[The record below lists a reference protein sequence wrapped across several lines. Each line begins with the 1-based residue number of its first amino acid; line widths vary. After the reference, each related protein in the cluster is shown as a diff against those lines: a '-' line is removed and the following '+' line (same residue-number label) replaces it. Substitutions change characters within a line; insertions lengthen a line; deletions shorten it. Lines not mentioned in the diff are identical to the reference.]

1 MTKNDIIDFVQQ
13 ILDGKEVELPVIDSG
28 MNNLFMYYYRTAIR
42 VKYAYVNWKNNDIY
56 WNDFLMAFRD
66 FLLLFNTSMR
76 FADAE
81 IPSENTFAIRKNE
94 ETGNYYSN
102 FQFPSGVNNHL
113 AEQAYMRNLNQR
125 ETGNKYNLMTNAF
138 IYSLTGFRSFK
149 SLDQKLAVYG
159 ALNTP
164 DGYTSLISLPT
175 GGGKSLI
182 TQMLAYQSS
191 GLTVVV
197 VPTVSLADDQVI
209 EAKKILKRSNSD
221 EEIFLYKS
229 GTDITLIRASIKEKK
244 ARLLFISPES
254 LLNNVIFEELITEA
268 NQQHYL
274 KNIVVDEAHIV
285 IDWGASFRVDY
296 QCLEA
301 WRRKLLFSN
310 PSIRTILLSATFEES
325 SVKVLKSLF
334 SDKLHWI
341 EIRCDSLRHE
351 PRYMLIKEKTLKEK
365 EQKTLELA
373 QKLPH
378 PMIIYVARPV
388 DADNIVKLLRNNG
401 INNVHSYTGLTKS
414 NERET
419 LLKGWKQDQF
429 EIMVATSAFGVGVDK
444 PDVRTVLHLYVP
456 QNPNA
461 YYQELGRGGRDKLPC
476 LSVMCIYPEDTNIT
490 FQRIN
495 KRVMTSDKI
504 VGRWNSM
511 YNNKRSKRN
520 GEVTHIDTAI
530 KPSYNEIDEWDD
542 RPTSDA
548 DMNWNIYVLLL
559 FRRYELINII
569 SITID
574 KGIYIFSIKIIDD
587 RIRMEG
593 TEQTSLIEKIRSQ
606 EWNYYKNS
614 YDIISSA
621 IRSSREVCWSE
632 MFFETYDKAYEY
644 CGGCNTHDDINNGD
658 AREFSL
664 KKNVTGPLKDL
675 TLDQLDVFQNQMEL
689 AVFVSEDEQVD
700 LINTLEKKRLSV
712 LIADEDQISS
722 MGYFEHIHS
731 NNNLLIMKK
740 SDVHELLSRAPNLY
754 YISGLIAIVYPDSEK
769 EVLELFRLSSNYL
782 IKNGLRVIHIL
793 KDNTYLSSM
802 GKNITDLI
810 DGRII
815 SMDILCS

>member
-13 ILDGKEVELPVIDSG
+13 ILDGKNVQLPAIDSG
-28 MNNLFMYYYRTAIR
+28 MNNLFMYYYRTAVR
-42 VKYAYVNWKNNDIY
+42 FQYAYENWKHNDVY

-66 FLLLFNTSMR
+66 FLLLFNTSLR
-76 FADAE
+76 FVDAE
-81 IPSENTFAIRKNE
+81 ILSENAFAIRKDE
-94 ETGNYYSN
+94 ETGKYYSN

-113 AEQAYMRNLNQR
+113 AEQAYMRNLDQR
-125 ETGNKYNLMTNAF
+125 GNENKYNLLTNAF

-149 SLDQKLAVYG
+149 SLDQKLAVHG

-182 TQMLAYQSS
+182 TQMLAYQSV

-209 EAKKILKRSNSD
+209 AAKKILKRLNSD

-229 GTDITLIRASIKEKK
+229 GTDITPIRASIKSKT

-254 LLNNVIFEELITEA
+254 LLNNMIFEELLTEA

-296 QCLEA
+296 QCLES

-310 PSIRTILLSATFEES
+310 PSVRTILLSATFEES

-334 SDKLHWI
+334 SDGQHWF

-351 PRYMLIKEKTLKEK
+351 PRYMLIKEKNLKEK
-365 EQKTLELA
+365 EKKTLELV

-401 INNVHSYTGLTKS
+401 INNVHSYTGLTKI

-429 EIMVATSAFGVGVDK
+429 DIMVATSAFGVGVDK

-476 LSVMCIYPEDTNIT
+476 LSVMCTYPEDTNVT

-495 KRVMTSDKI
+495 KKVMTSDKI

-511 YNNKRSKRN
+511 YNNKRSKRD
-520 GEVTHIDTAI
+520 GEITHIDTAI

-559 FRRYELINII
+559 FRRYELINIV

-574 KGIYIFSIKIIDD
+574 KGIYIFSIKIMDD

-593 TEQTSLIEKIRSQ
+593 TEQTGLIEKIRSQ
-606 EWNYYKNS
+606 EWNYYKSS

-621 IRSSREVCWSE
+621 IRLSKEVCWSE

-664 KKNVTGPLKDL
+664 KKSVTGPLKPL
-675 TLDQLDVFQNQMEL
+675 TLDQLDIFQDQTEL
-689 AVFVSEDEQVD
+689 AVFSSEDDQGD
-700 LINTLEKKRLSV
+700 IIDALEKKRLSV
-712 LIADEDQISS
+712 LLADEDQINS
-722 MGYFEHIHS
+722 MGYFDRVHS

-740 SDVHELLSRAPNLY
+740 GDVHELLSRARNLY
-754 YISGLIAIVYPDSEK
+754 YISGIIAIVYPDSEK
-769 EVLELFRLSSNYL
+769 EVLELFRLSLNYL
-782 IKNGLRVIHIL
+782 KKNGLHVIHIL
-793 KDNTYLSSM
+793 KDNTYLASM

-810 DGRII
+810 DGRTI
-815 SMDILCS
+815 SMDILRS